1 MEAYEQFLAVSGGKF
16 PDQEFQARQ
25 RIHILENVAWGK
37 NETRP
42 DRCAGFGTGNGGL
55 TAADLQV
62 AKNEPNL
69 EKRSRLALANADQA
83 ISEAREAYA
92 VQNMK
97 VTEAKLAEV
106 RESVELAQAALAASG
121 KKPGKSPGTVQI
133 RRDQKPQTA
142 AAAGWIKA
150 GNGLRPTA
158 RSIEPVQNRV
168 QEIHDAWLDGI
179 LTHAK

>member
-1 MEAYEQFLAVSGGKF
+1 MMRRLTITMAVVTLLVSGM
-16 PDQEFQARQ
+16 R
-25 RIHILENVAWGK
+25 
-37 NETRP
+37 
-42 DRCAGFGTGNGGL
+42 
-55 TAADLQV
+55 AADLQS

-92 VQNMK
+92 VQNIK
-97 VTEAKLAEV
+97 ATEAKLGEV

-121 KKPGKSPGTVQI
+121 KKPGKSPGPYKYAETKSRELL
-133 RRDQKPQTA
+133 RRLE
-142 AAAGWIKA
+142 
-150 GNGLRPTA
+150 GLKQEMDSTDRPVV
-158 RSIEPVQNRV
+158 EPVQNRV